1 MRKALI
7 IISVVIGLV
16 ALWFGIG
23 FWTLIEE
30 GNAEL
35 RSVVVRAK
43 ILDNQ
48 NLLNSS
54 EYKVR
59 FKYDGL
65 YYRNAFQAYGRVFA
79 KNDSVTVKIDSKN
92 PLEYCELI
100 Y

>member
-1 MRKALI
+1 MHKALI
-7 IISVVIGLV
+7 IISVIIGLV

-30 GNAEL
+30 GNSEL

-48 NLLNSS
+48 NVLNSS

-59 FKYDGL
+59 FKYDGI
-65 YYRNAFQAYGRVFA
+65 YYQNAFQAYGLVFA